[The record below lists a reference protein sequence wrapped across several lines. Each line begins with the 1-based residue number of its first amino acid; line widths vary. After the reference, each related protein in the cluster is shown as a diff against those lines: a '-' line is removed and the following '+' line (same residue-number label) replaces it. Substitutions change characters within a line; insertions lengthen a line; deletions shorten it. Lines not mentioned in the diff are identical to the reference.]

1 MVKRIQ
7 TAFLALVLLVALSG
21 CIPALMGGRATLT
34 PEQRYAEAV
43 VTFNSIYETYLD
55 EYDKATPEVQ
65 AKWKEEIDP
74 RMADA
79 SLALRTWG
87 TALRDGLS
95 LEVKEQSFIHLKNIA
110 WKMLFDSGVVKVGG

>member
-1 MVKRIQ
+1 MKRRIQ
-7 TAFLALVLLVALSG
+7 TAFLALVMLVALSA
-21 CIPALMGGRATLT
+21 CSLLPFGGAQLT

-43 VTFNSIYETYLD
+43 VTFKAIYESYLD
-55 EYDKATPEVQ
+55 EYDLATPEIQ
-65 AKWKEEIDP
+65 AEWKAKIDP

-95 LEVKEQSFIHLKNIA
+95 LEVKEQLFIHLKNIA
-110 WKMLFDSGVVKVGG
+110 WKILFDSGVVKVGG